1 MDLTLKKLSESFL
14 QNLDSE
20 KNCSQSTLTS
30 YRTDLSQVLLFFKMK
45 KYSTNIND
53 ISTIQVREYINYM
66 KFEKQLHTNTIRRK
80 IHSLSSLFTFCL
92 QNELIVKNPMFPIS
106 APKEEKCLP
115 IYLNQAELERLLEA
129 PLKYN
134 RLENHKKRD
143 LAMLAT
149 LAFTGVRKTELLNL
163 DWSDIDFGTRTITV
177 RQGKGK
183 KDRKIPIIPPLDEY
197 LWNYLQER
205 LPLSNQS
212 IFISDHGTRIS
223 SSNYHVIF
231 KRYVRKAGLD
241 SKISSHKI
249 RHTFATLMYQ
259 NGVDIKTIKELL
271 GHEDLNTTNIYTHCS
286 VQHLKQEVQKFP
298 LFKTNG

>member
-1 MDLTLKKLSESFL
+1 MDLTLNTLIESFL
-14 QNLDSE
+14 QNLDAE
-20 KNCSQSTLTS
+20 KNSSQSTLKS
-30 YRTDLSQVLLFFKMK
+30 YRTDLSQVLSFFKMK
-45 KYSTNIND
+45 KWSTNICD
-53 ISTIQVREYINYM
+53 ITTIQIREYVNFM
-66 KFEKQLHTNTIRRK
+66 KFEKELHTNSIRRK
-80 IHSLSSLFTFCL
+80 IHSLSSFFTYCME
-92 QNELIVKNPMFPIS
+92 NELIVRNPMFPIN
-106 APKEEKCLP
+106 APREEKVLP
-115 IYLNQAELERLLEA
+115 IYLNQSELERLLAA

-143 LAMLAT
+143 LAMVAT
-149 LAFTGVRKTELLNL
+149 LAFTGVRRNELLNL
-163 DWSDIDFGTRTITV
+163 DWSDIDFGTRTITI
-177 RQGKGK
+177 RQGKGN

-205 LPLSNQS
+205 LPLSNQAV
-212 IFISDHGTRIS
+212 FVSDHGTRIS
-223 SSNYHVIF
+223 TSNYHVIF

-286 VQHLKQEVQKFP
+286 VNHLKKEVEKFP
-298 LFKTNG
+298 LFQK